1 MAKKTKQPS
10 QKSAK
15 KLLVKEI
22 ETKITDSVK
31 GYHKKVSG
39 KKLEKKIHKA
49 GKMLAKS
56 LTKEQ
61 ITVAHKK
68 KVKDPKKDKKVAD
81 KVVAS

>member
-1 MAKKTKQPS
+1 MNKLLPTIMAKKTKQPS

-39 KKLEKKIHKA
+39 KKLEK
-49 GKMLAKS
+49 
-56 LTKEQ
+56 EN
-61 ITVAHKK
+61 
-68 KVKDPKKDKKVAD
+68 P
-81 KVVAS
+81 